1 MYIDRTMTANSF
13 MFRGICPTEVYDEIM
28 SLKVNKSAL
37 YIPRKCIKH
46 TASHVYEA
54 SSMVFNQSL
63 LQGIFSENIKLSKV
77 TAIDKGDE
85 QWILVIID
93 ASLHS
98 THKRKFSK
106 NMICKHLLNYLEK
119 HEIL

>member
-1 MYIDRTMTANSF
+1 MTANSF
-13 MFRGICPTEVYDEIM
+13 MFLGICRTEVYDEIM

-37 YIPRKCIKH
+37 DTPRKCIKH

-54 SSMVFNQSL
+54 LSLVFNQFL

-98 THKRKFSK
+98 TH
-106 NMICKHLLNYLEK
+106 
-119 HEIL
+119 